1 MKDKKKGILVFELDS
16 RWFLEPDIVA
26 ISSNISE
33 MKRTM
38 VEALNFKL
46 RAGREHSARMRMGDM
61 APHLPSAASGGTV
74 QGEFHFPRQEM
85 FIPLGSLLG
94 CAGDPAE
101 LHSYLPTL
109 ERWRESRLSRST
121 LPLGWSGQKNL
132 KQKIAAW
139 CDVRRSSI
147 FPRSL
152 SLRTTGTA
160 EGARGTET
168 WTGTRFPCSIAA
180 WSPEDQRERA
190 VIFVRFN

>member
-1 MKDKKKGILVFELDS
+1 MARTKNRTRTHKEMEEKKKGSWSLKLES
-16 RWFLEPDIVA
+16 RLFLEPVIVA

-46 RAGREHSARMRMGDM
+46 RAGRENSAMMRIGDM

-109 ERWRESRLSRST
+109 ERWRVET
-121 LPLGWSGQKNL
+121 LALH
-132 KQKIAAW
+132 
-139 CDVRRSSI
+139 
-147 FPRSL
+147 FTPRIIWTKEP
-152 SLRTTGTA
+152 RA
-160 EGARGTET
+160 ENCR
-168 WTGTRFPCSIAA
+168 
-180 WSPEDQRERA
+180 
-190 VIFVRFN
+190 VM